1 MLPCSP
7 QRPAQRPP
15 PDCSE
20 SSEGSDAGDLASL
33 VGFVGAVRR
42 SGLCELASAKAL
54 LNGKEVQRLGA
65 QGPEI
70 AAGLQLAA
78 AWRLLHP
85 HGSKDDAFRWVQERI
100 ALMPPGS
107 VGR

>member
-1 MLPCSP
+1 MIF
-7 QRPAQRPP
+7 
-15 PDCSE
+15 
-20 SSEGSDAGDLASL
+20 AGAGASASRL
-33 VGFVGAVRR
+33 SVVAEVDNARCEALDKPLR
-42 SGLCELASAKAL
+42 KVLCLLASAKAL

-78 AWRLLHP
+78 AWRLLNP

-107 VGR
+107 LGR